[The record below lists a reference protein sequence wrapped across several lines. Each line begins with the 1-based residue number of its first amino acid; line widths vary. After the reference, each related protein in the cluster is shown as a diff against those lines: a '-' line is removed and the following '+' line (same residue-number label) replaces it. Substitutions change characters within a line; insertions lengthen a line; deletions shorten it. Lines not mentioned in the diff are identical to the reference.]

1 MPKEKIGY
9 MAGLP
14 NRASAILGKTTR
26 DIFLRKSI
34 IFAMFFLLIPSFI
47 SIYSLADTT
56 EDFKEWWGL
65 YSVLGLYMYLQFL
78 VLLYSLIYGSSLV
91 NEDIENRTMTYMV
104 IRGAKK
110 GEVYLWKYI
119 GTVISLMIMFT
130 VSIITMYVILAGHGS
145 ARFVLIR
152 TDMLLHLLL
161 ASYAGIIFFTALFS
175 FIGVIFKRP
184 LMIGLLY
191 AFFWEIVMVN
201 IPFNIQYATGMH
213 YLRSIFT
220 GSDIVRTVVADILS
234 DAIDLDRMVNAPFAF
249 IFLAALSVV
258 LVMAGVYAISRKDIN

>member
-1 MPKEKIGY
+1 MPKKKIGY

-14 NRASAILGKTTR
+14 HRASAVVGKTTR
-26 DIFLRKSI
+26 DIFLKRGI
-34 IFAMFFLLIPSFI
+34 IFAMFFLLVPSFI

-65 YSVLGLYMYLQFL
+65 FSAFGLYIHLQIL
-78 VLLYSLIYGSSLV
+78 VLLYSLIYGSSMV
-91 NEDIENRTMTYMV
+91 NEDIENRTMTYLT

-119 GTVISLMIMFT
+119 GTVVSLMIMFT
-130 VSIITMYVILAGHGS
+130 VSIFTMFFILAGHS
-145 ARFVLIR
+145 SVHMLFLR
-152 TDMLLHLLL
+152 TDMLLSLLL
-161 ASYAGIIFFTALFS
+161 AAYAGIIFFTALFS
-175 FIGVIFKRP
+175 FMGVIFKKP
-184 LMIGLLY
+184 LMVGLLY

-220 GSDIVRTVVADILS
+220 GPAVTK
-234 DAIDLDRMVNAPFAF
+234 DALGLDRMVDPTFSF
-249 IFLAALSVV
+249 FFLLSISLALII
-258 LVMAGVYAISRKDIN
+258 AGILAISRKDIN

>member
-1 MPKEKIGY
+1 MPIEKVGY
-9 MAGLP
+9 MSGLP

-26 DIFLRKSI
+26 DIFLRKGI
-34 IFAMFFLLIPSFI
+34 ILAMFFLFIPVFI
-47 SIYSLADTT
+47 SIYSLTDTT
-56 EDFKEWWGL
+56 EDFKEWWELFTAFGL
-65 YSVLGLYMYLQFL
+65 YLYLQLL

-91 NEDIENRTMTYMV
+91 NEDIENRTMTFMV

-110 GEVYLWKYI
+110 GEIYLWKYL

-130 VSIITMYVILAGHGS
+130 ISILIMYLVLSGHGS
-145 ARFVLIR
+145 ARYILIR
-152 TDMLLHLLL
+152 TDMLFFLLL

-175 FIGVIFKRP
+175 FMGIVFKRP
-184 LMIGLLY
+184 LVVGLLY

-220 GSDIVRTVVADILS
+220 GTPVVN
-234 DAIDLDRMVNAPFAF
+234 DALDLDRMVDPTFSF
-249 IFLAALSVV
+249 IFLISLSVV
-258 LVMAGVYAISRKDIN
+258 LVIVGVLAISRKDIY